1 MFGYVR
7 PLREE
12 LKVRDWEGYQAAYC
26 GLCHALKEQC
36 GTAARFVLNYDFVFL
51 ALLLDEGTCPVT
63 TCKRRCAAHPLRPRS
78 AVPASESAALCARES
93 VILTRYKLLDDKADE
108 GFAKG
113 LKSRLANLLL
123 ARSYWKA
130 RTALPQFDETVK
142 SCLREL
148 HELEA
153 ARSPQLD
160 RVADVFARLLS
171 AAAPVTGDEGI
182 DRPRAQ
188 LLYQL
193 GRWIYLA
200 DAADDLAEDKAKGRY
215 NPIDAR
221 FGGQPDLAYIETTMN
236 HSLSL
241 MQSAFQ
247 LLPPNRWQAVVENI
261 LYLGLPQVQ
270 QQAVA
275 GTWHGGRESRKTHE
289 RPL

>member
-36 GTAARFVLNYDFVFL
+36 GTAARFVLHYDFVFL
-51 ALLLDEGTCPVT
+51 SLLLDEGTCPVT
-63 TCKRRCAAHPLRPRS
+63 TCKRRCAAHPLWPRDT
-78 AVPASESAALCARES
+78 VPATESAALCARES
-93 VILTRYKLLDDKADE
+93 VILTHYKLLDDRADE
-108 GFAKG
+108 GFGQA
-113 LKSRLANLLL
+113 LKSRLASLFL
-123 ARSYWKA
+123 ARSYRRA
-130 RTALPQFDETVK
+130 RAALPRFDETVK
-142 SCLREL
+142 SCLFEL
-148 HELEA
+148 SALEKA
-153 ARSPQLD
+153 HSPQLD
-160 RVADVFARLLS
+160 RVADVFARLLA
-171 AAAPVTGDEGI
+171 AAAPVTGDERI
-182 DRPRAQ
+182 DRPRTQ

-200 DAADDLAEDKAKGRY
+200 DAADDLAEDRTKGRY

-221 FGGQPDLAYIETTMN
+221 FGGKPDLAYIETTMN

-247 LLPPNRWQAVVENI
+247 LLPPNRWQAVMENI
-261 LYLGLPQVQ
+261 LYLGLPRVQ

-275 GTWHGGRESRKTHE
+275 GTWHGGRESRKIHE

>member
-36 GTAARFVLNYDFVFL
+36 GTAARFVLHYDFVFL
-51 ALLLDEGTCPVT
+51 SLLLDEGTCPVT
-63 TCKRRCAAHPLRPRS
+63 TCKRRCAAHPLRPRDT
-78 AVPASESAALCARES
+78 VPATESAALCARES
-93 VILTRYKLLDDKADE
+93 VILTHYKLLDDRADE
-108 GFAKG
+108 GFGQA
-113 LKSRLANLLL
+113 LKSRLASLFL
-123 ARSYWKA
+123 ARSYRRA
-130 RTALPQFDETVK
+130 RAALPRFDETVK
-142 SCLREL
+142 SCLFEL
-148 HELEA
+148 SVLEKA
-153 ARSPQLD
+153 HSPQLD
-160 RVADVFARLLS
+160 RVADVFARLLA
-171 AAAPVTGDEGI
+171 AAAPVTGDERI
-182 DRPRAQ
+182 DRPRTQ

-200 DAADDLAEDKAKGRY
+200 DAADDLAEDRTKGRY

-221 FGGQPDLAYIETTMN
+221 FGGKPDLAYIETTMN

-247 LLPPNRWQAVVENI
+247 LLPPNRWQAVMENI
-261 LYLGLPQVQ
+261 LYLGLPRVQ

-275 GTWHGGRESRKTHE
+275 GTWHGGRESRKIHE

>member
-36 GTAARFVLNYDFVFL
+36 GTAARFVLHYDFVFL
-51 ALLLDEGTCPVT
+51 SLLLDEGTCPVT
-63 TCKRRCAAHPLRPRS
+63 TCKRRCAAHPLRPRGT
-78 AVPASESAALCARES
+78 VPVTESAALCARES
-93 VILTRYKLLDDKADE
+93 VILTHYKLLDDRADE
-108 GFAKG
+108 DFGTAM
-113 LKSRLANLLL
+113 KSRLANLFLR
-123 ARSYWKA
+123 RSYHRA
-130 RTALPQFDETVK
+130 RAALPRFDETVK
-142 SCLREL
+142 SCLSEL
-148 HELEA
+148 NALEKD
-153 ARSPQLD
+153 RSPQLD
-160 RVADVFARLLS
+160 RVADVFARILS
-171 AAAPVTGDEGI
+171 AAAPVTGEESV

-200 DAADDLAEDKAKGRY
+200 DAADDLVEDRAKGRY

-221 FGGQPDLAYIETTMN
+221 FGGKPDLAYLETTMD

-247 LLPPNRWQAVVENI
+247 LLPPNRWQAVLENI
-261 LYLGLPQVQ
+261 LYLGLPRVQ

-275 GTWHGGRESRKTHE
+275 GTWNGGRESRKIHE

>member
-36 GTAARFVLNYDFVFL
+36 GTAARFVLHYDFVFL
-51 ALLLDEGTCPVT
+51 SLLLDEGTCPVT
-63 TCKRRCAAHPLRPRS
+63 TCKRRCAAHPLRPRGT
-78 AVPASESAALCARES
+78 VPATESAALCARES
-93 VILTRYKLLDDKADE
+93 VILTHYKLLDDRADE
-108 GFAKG
+108 GFDQA
-113 LKSRLANLLL
+113 LKSRLASLFL
-123 ARSYWKA
+123 ARSYRRA
-130 RTALPQFDETVK
+130 RAALPRFDETVK
-142 SCLREL
+142 SCLFEL
-148 HELEA
+148 SALEKA
-153 ARSPQLD
+153 HSPQLD
-160 RVADVFARLLS
+160 RVADVFARLLA
-171 AAAPVTGDEGI
+171 AAAPVTGDERI
-182 DRPRAQ
+182 DRPRTQ

-200 DAADDLAEDKAKGRY
+200 DAADDLAEDRTKGRY

-221 FGGQPDLAYIETTMN
+221 FGGKPDLAYIETTMN

-247 LLPPNRWQAVVENI
+247 LLPPNRWQAVMENI
-261 LYLGLPQVQ
+261 LYLGLPRVQ

-275 GTWHGGRESRKTHE
+275 GTWHGGRESRKIHE

>member
-36 GTAARFVLNYDFVFL
+36 GTAARFVLHYDFVFL
-51 ALLLDEGTCPVT
+51 SLLLDEGTCPVT
-63 TCKRRCAAHPLRPRS
+63 TCKRRCAAHPLRPRDT
-78 AVPASESAALCARES
+78 VPATESAGLCARES
-93 VILTRYKLLDDKADE
+93 VILTHYKLLDDRADE
-108 GFAKG
+108 GFGQA
-113 LKSRLANLLL
+113 LKSRLASLFL
-123 ARSYWKA
+123 ARSYRRA
-130 RTALPQFDETVK
+130 RAALPRFDETVK
-142 SCLREL
+142 SCLFEL
-148 HELEA
+148 SALEKA
-153 ARSPQLD
+153 HSPQLD
-160 RVADVFARLLS
+160 RVADVFARLLA
-171 AAAPVTGDEGI
+171 AAAPVTGDERI
-182 DRPRAQ
+182 DRPRTQ

-200 DAADDLAEDKAKGRY
+200 DAADDLAEDRTKGRY

-221 FGGQPDLAYIETTMN
+221 FGGKPDLAYIETTMN

-261 LYLGLPQVQ
+261 LYLGLPRVQ

-275 GTWHGGRESRKTHE
+275 GTWHGGRESRKIHE

>member
-36 GTAARFVLNYDFVFL
+36 GTAARFVLHYDFVFL
-51 ALLLDEGTCPVT
+51 SLLLDDGTCPVT
-63 TCKRRCAAHPLRPRS
+63 TCKRRCAAHPLRPRNT
-78 AVPASESAALCARES
+78 VPVTGSAALCAQES
-93 VILTRYKLLDDKADE
+93 VILTHYKLLDDRADE
-108 GFAKG
+108 GFGKA
-113 LKSRLANLLL
+113 LQSRLASLFL
-123 ARSYWKA
+123 ARSYRRA
-130 RTALPQFDETVK
+130 RAALPRFDEAVK
-142 SCLREL
+142 SCLLEL
-148 HELEA
+148 KALET

-171 AAAPVTGDEGI
+171 AAVPVTGTESV

-200 DAADDLAEDKAKGRY
+200 DAADDLEEDRARGRY

-221 FGGQPDLAYIETTMN
+221 FGGKPDLTYIETTMN

-261 LYLGLPQVQ
+261 LYLGLPRVQ
-270 QQAVA
+270 QQVVA
-275 GTWHGGRESRKTHE
+275 GTWNGGRESRKIHE

>member
-36 GTAARFVLNYDFVFL
+36 GFAARFVLNYDFVFL
-51 ALLLDEGTCPVT
+51 ALLLDEGVAPAVP
-63 TCKRRCAAHPLRPRS
+63 CKRRCGAHPFCPRN
-78 AVPASESAALCARES
+78 AVPTGSAALCAQAS
-93 VILTRYKLLDDKADE
+93 VILTHYKLADDAGDE
-108 GFAKG
+108 GFFKG
-113 LKSRLANLLL
+113 LKSRAANLLL
-123 ARSYWKA
+123 VRSWRKA
-130 RTALPQFDETVK
+130 RRALPEFDETVR
-142 SCLREL
+142 SCLKEL
-148 HELEA
+148 KALEDGK
-153 ARSPQLD
+153 SPSLD
-160 RVADVFARLLS
+160 RTADTFARLLA
-171 AAAPVTGDEGI
+171 AAAPETGDETV

-200 DAADDLAEDKAKGRY
+200 DAADDLAEDRVKGRY

-221 FGGQPDLAYIETTMN
+221 FGGQPDLAYVETTMS
-236 HSLSL
+236 HSLAL
-241 MQSAFQ
+241 AQSAFQ

-261 LYLGLPQVQ
+261 LYLGLPRVQ
-270 QQAVA
+270 KQAVA
-275 GTWHGGRESRKTHE
+275 GTWHGGRESRQAHE